1 MRFLTSQLRK
11 HHQKKGIK
19 QDISSDHNMIKVEI
33 SDMEFAYR
41 NNNQKNESK
50 RKSQKLKKDLQINE
64 NYNISELKEHC

>member
-1 MRFLTSQLRK
+1 
-11 HHQKKGIK
+11 
-19 QDISSDHNMIKVEI
+19 MIKVEI